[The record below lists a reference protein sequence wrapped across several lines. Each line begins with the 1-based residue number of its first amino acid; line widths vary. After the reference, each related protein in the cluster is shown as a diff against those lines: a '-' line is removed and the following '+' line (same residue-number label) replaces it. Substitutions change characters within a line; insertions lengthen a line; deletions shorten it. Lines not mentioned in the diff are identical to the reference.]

1 MKSTTEL
8 LAPLQANYE
17 RLKVQAYKLDLGL
30 TARYGDRY
38 SNLKSKVTNTKTWYE
53 KATSDARASG
63 TIPLEERHA
72 ATRLRSANAGV
83 GAARKEQAI
92 KQKVRE
98 LWQSIRS
105 R

>member
-1 MKSTTEL
+1 MKSTAEL

-30 TARYGDRY
+30 TTRYGDRY

-53 KATSDARASG
+53 KATSEARSSG
-63 TIPLEERHA
+63 TIPLEERQT
-72 ATRLRSANAGV
+72 ATRLRSANAGAS
-83 GAARKEQAI
+83 AARREQVI

-98 LWQSIRS
+98 LWQNIRS

>member
-17 RLKVQAYKLDLGL
+17 RLKIQAYKLDLGL

-38 SNLKSKVTNTKTWYE
+38 SDLKSKVTDAKAWYKRE
-53 KATSDARASG
+53 ASEAQASG
-63 TIPLEERHA
+63 VIPLEERHA
-72 ATRLRSANAGV
+72 ATRIRSANAGV
-83 GAARKEQAI
+83 GDARKEQI
-92 KQKVRE
+92 VKQKVRE

>member
-1 MKSTTEL
+1 MKSTAEL
-8 LAPLQANYE
+8 LAPFQANYE
-17 RLKVQAYKLDLGL
+17 RLKIQAYKLDLGL

-38 SNLKSKVTNTKTWYE
+38 SNLKSRVTDTKTWYQ
-53 KATSDARASG
+53 KAASEAQASG
-63 TIPLEERHA
+63 VIPLEERHA

-83 GAARKEQAI
+83 GAARKEQI
-92 KQKVRE
+92 VKQKIRE

>member
-1 MKSTTEL
+1 MKSTIEL

-17 RLKVQAYKLDLGL
+17 RLKIQAYKLDLEL
-30 TARYGDRY
+30 AARYGDRY
-38 SNLKSKVTNTKTWYE
+38 NNLKSKVSNTKTWYDKE
-53 KATSDARASG
+53 TAEARASG